1 MLARALVT
9 LVLLLITALAALWGW
24 AGSEGS
30 LASVLRLATRE
41 LPAPMQLDARDVHG
55 TLLHGGQIGQLDFS
69 QPGLAL
75 QLQGLRIAWQ
85 PLALLH
91 GELRVTELHA
101 HRVALTPLQ
110 QPEPAAEETEPLQQ
124 LVLPLHVSTP
134 LSADEIVWNAPSGG
148 PPPTLAALRGHYDW
162 DGRLHQ
168 LRIDQLRFADGD
180 YRLQATL
187 QGAAPMQLE
196 AALQAGLQA
205 RLAPDG
211 APVTASARVQA
222 AGPLAGHDARLVLDA
237 RLKGEDG
244 NPLRARASAT
254 VLPWATQPLHEA
266 SAQLQA
272 LNLALLW
279 PAAPQT
285 ELTGRLSLHPQEQPA
300 QAGWA
305 LQADLTNAFSGP
317 WDAGRLPLSALQASA
332 RLDGSLL
339 ELDSAR
345 VEVGSGRIE
354 VQQARYGL
362 ASGALQ
368 GRLSVHELKPA
379 LLHRQLEAAPVNGE
393 ISASG
398 SLQDGLDLQASL
410 RGAAAHQRDRWQFEQ
425 LQLKARW
432 QGETIHISTL
442 TLAAL
447 QAKVQA
453 SGLSLDLAARA
464 GSGRVGASVP
474 GASLQLQGELAP
486 RRGKGQVEL
495 ALQNAQALQGWLGA
509 LPLPLPLPPELTQA
523 EIKGQGRLQ
532 AQWQGGWQTLLD
544 AAQGKSAAEA
554 PAVQA
559 TLQVPQLDY
568 RPAAGAPLALRKLQ
582 ARLEGTPAN
591 MALSLDASA
600 SQGRDEALLSAG
612 VHLRGSAAVLGQ
624 GHWQAHLAELSLQA
638 RQGRRPG
645 PWRLQ
650 LQSPATLVLRTQ
662 AGLQIDASALDA
674 RLEGPQAGAALLQ
687 AEALHL
693 ALPAAGAAPQ
703 ALRLNT
709 RGSLRDLPLAWANA
723 LDAEPTPLLQ
733 RLGLG
738 GDLVLG
744 ADWDVQ
750 MGEALQASVT
760 LRRSGGDLHL
770 PIDGQSTAAGL
781 RQLQLQMLADG
792 RELKLDAA
800 WDSERAGQASAQASV
815 PLQRVGGAWQIA
827 QDAPLSGR
835 AHAALPD
842 VGVWSMFAP
851 PGWRVQGSLGADV
864 RLAGSL
870 GMPQLSGTLGADDF
884 AVRSVLD
891 GIDLRDGR
899 VRASLQG
906 EQLQI
911 TELFVRGGSGSGAR
925 ILGPS
930 GNLTRAPGDGG
941 SLRGSG
947 LITWQGPQVRMD
959 MNAEADAL
967 QLLVRA
973 DRQLSLSGKLHAQL
987 QDGQLVLSGRL
998 RTDRASILLPDDSAP
1013 RLGEDVV
1020 VHGGDAPSAQDAE
1033 DARVQAANA
1042 PAMDIELDLGDDF
1055 AVQGRG
1061 LTTRLKGRLKITS
1074 DGKSGPM
1081 PRVLGEIRTEQG
1093 RYRAWGQML
1102 DVETGLLRFSGAA
1115 DNPQLDI
1122 LALRPQI
1129 SERVG
1134 VQVSGSA
1141 LAPRARLYSDP
1152 EMPDAEKLSWLVLGR
1167 SAAAGGAEAAL
1178 MQQAALA
1185 LLSGGGDPA
1194 GGMAQRLGLD
1204 EIGFRGPDGANGLNG
1219 AALTLGKRLSRRLYV
1234 TYEHSLAGAMGTL
1247 YIFLDLSRSLT
1258 LRGQT
1263 GAQSAL
1269 DLIYTL
1275 RYD

>member
-1 MLARALVT
+1 MLGRALVA
-9 LVLLLITALAALWGW
+9 LVLLLLTALAALWGW

-30 LASVLRLATRE
+30 LATVLRLATRE
-41 LPAPMQLDARDVHG
+41 LPAPMQLDAREVRG
-55 TLLHGGQIGQLDFS
+55 TLLHGGQIGQVHFS

-91 GELRVTELHA
+91 GELLVTELHA
-101 HRVALTPLQ
+101 QRIALAPQPRPDPEPEESTPLQ
-110 QPEPAAEETEPLQQ
+110 QV
-124 LVLPLHVSTP
+124 VLPLRISTP
-134 LSADEIVWNAPSGG
+134 LSADEIVWSAPGEG
-148 PPPTLAALRGHYDW
+148 APPTITALRGHYDW
-162 DGRLHQ
+162 DGREHR
-168 LRIDQLRFADGD
+168 LRIDELHFAEGN
-180 YRLQATL
+180 YQLQASL

-196 AALQAGLQA
+196 AALQASLQA

-211 APVTASARVQA
+211 APVAASAQLRA
-222 AGPLAGHDARLVLDA
+222 AGPLSGRAARLALSA
-237 RLKGEDG
+237 QLKGEDG
-244 NPLRARASAT
+244 NPLQAQASAT
-254 VLPWATQPLHEA
+254 VLPWAAQPLHEA

-279 PAAPQT
+279 PGAPQT
-285 ELTGRLSLHPQEQPA
+285 ALAGQLSLQPQEQLA

-305 LQADLTNAFSGP
+305 LQADLTNDLAGP

-332 RLDGSLL
+332 RFDGSLL
-339 ELDSAR
+339 ALHSAR
-345 VEVGSGRIE
+345 LEVGSGHIE
-354 VQQARYGL
+354 LQQARYEL
-362 ASGALQ
+362 ESGKLQARLGVHALN
-368 GRLSVHELKPA
+368 PA
-379 LLHRQLEAAPVNGE
+379 LLHRQLQAAPVNGE

-398 SLQDGLDLQASL
+398 SLKDGLDLQASL
-410 RGAAAHQRDRWQFEQ
+410 SAAAAHQRDRWQFER

-432 QGETIHISTL
+432 QEEALNVSTL

-447 QAKVQA
+447 QARLQA
-453 SGLSLDLAARA
+453 SELRLDLAARA
-464 GSGRVGASVP
+464 GSGQLSASVP

-486 RRGKGQVEL
+486 RRGKGEIEL
-495 ALQNAQALQGWLGA
+495 ALKSAQALQEWLGA
-509 LPLPLPLPPELTQA
+509 LPLPLPLPSELTQA
-523 EIKGQGRLQ
+523 QFKGQGQLQ

-544 AAQGKSAAEA
+544 AAQGKSAADA
-554 PAVQA
+554 PTLQA
-559 TLQVPQLDY
+559 TLELPQLDY
-568 RPAAGAPLALRKLQ
+568 RPAAGAPLALRQLQ

-591 MALSLDASA
+591 MALSLGASA
-600 SQGRDEALLSAG
+600 SQGQDEAMLSAS
-612 VHLRGSAAVLGQ
+612 VQLRGSAGVLGQ
-624 GHWQAHLAELSLQA
+624 GRWQAQLSELSLQA

-650 LQSPATLVLRTQ
+650 LQAPLTLAVQ
-662 AGLQIDASALDA
+662 SAGGLKIETGPLAA
-674 RLEGPQAGAALLQ
+674 RLQGPQAGSATLQ
-687 AEALHL
+687 ADPVQLS
-693 ALPAAGAAPQ
+693 LPSGGDQPS
-703 ALRLNT
+703 ALRLSSH
-709 RGSLRDLPLAWANA
+709 GSLRDLPLAWANA

-738 GDLVLG
+738 GDLVLA

-760 LRRSGGDLHL
+760 LRRSGGDLQL
-770 PIDGQSTAAGL
+770 PIEGQSSAAGL
-781 RQLQLQMLADG
+781 RQLQLQMLADE

-800 WDSERAGQASAQASV
+800 WDSERAGQASAEARL
-815 PLQRVGGAWQIA
+815 PLERVGGAWRLA
-827 QDAPLSGR
+827 QDAPLSGS

-851 PGWRVQGSLGADV
+851 PGWRVHGSLGAQV
-864 RLAGSL
+864 QLAGSL
-870 GMPQLSGTLGADDF
+870 GSPQLSGTLSADDF
-884 AVRSVLD
+884 AVRSVID

-899 VRASLQG
+899 VRARLQG
-906 EQLQI
+906 EQLQV

-930 GNLTRAPGDGG
+930 GNLTRAPSDGG

-947 LITWQGPQVRMD
+947 LITWQGAQVRMD
-959 MNAEADAL
+959 MNAEAEAL

-987 QDGQLVLSGRL
+987 QDGQLMLSGQL
-998 RTDRASILLPDDSAP
+998 KADRASILLPDDSAP
-1013 RLGEDVV
+1013 KLSDDVV
-1020 VHGGDAPSAQDAE
+1020 VHGGDAPTEQTEE
-1033 DARVQAANA
+1033 DTRVHAASA

-1055 AVQGRG
+1055 AVQGHG
-1061 LTTRLKGRLKITS
+1061 LTTRLKGQLRITS

-1093 RYRAWGQML
+1093 RYRAWGQVL

-1194 GGMAQRLGLD
+1194 GGVAQRLGLD
-1204 EIGFRGPDGANGLNG
+1204 EIGFRGPDGASGLNG

-1234 TYEHSLAGAMGTL
+1234 AYEHSLAGAMGTL